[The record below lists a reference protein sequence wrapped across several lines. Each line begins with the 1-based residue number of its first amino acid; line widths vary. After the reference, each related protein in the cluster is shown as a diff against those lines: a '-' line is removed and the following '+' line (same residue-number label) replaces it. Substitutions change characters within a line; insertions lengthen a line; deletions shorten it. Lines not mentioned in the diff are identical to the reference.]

1 MNSCIYNGVVTHTRF
16 KPVKHFLKYKTF
28 SFFIDLDEIDKLDK
42 DNPIF
47 SYNKFN
53 IFSFY
58 DKDHGDRNGK
68 SLKTWV
74 FSNLKK
80 FDISENINN
89 IKLLCYP
96 RIFGY
101 VFNPLSI
108 FYCYEN
114 NLLKAIFYEVKN
126 TFNEQH
132 TYIFKVK
139 DNNMIDQKCKKK
151 FYVSPFMDMDTY
163 YNFKLLNPN
172 ENLSIS
178 IKQTDKEDIVLSA
191 VQTGK
196 RKEFTF
202 KQLMLNFFKYPLM
215 SFKIISAIHFEAL
228 LLWLKG
234 AIYRKRDK
242 KIKNNLSYE
251 KTNESI

>member
-28 SFFIDLDEIDKLDK
+28 SFYIDLDELKKLDNN
-42 DNPIF
+42 NPIF
-47 SYNKFN
+47 SYNRFN

-58 DKDHGDRNGK
+58 DKDHGDRDGK
-68 SLKTWV
+68 PLKVWV
-74 FSNLKK
+74 LDNLKK
-80 FDISENINN
+80 FNINENINK

-101 VFNPLSI
+101 VFNPLSV
-108 FYCYEN
+108 FYCYEDN
-114 NLLKAIFYEVKN
+114 SLKAIFYEVKN

-139 DNNMIDQKCKKK
+139 DNKIEQKCKKK
-151 FYVSPFMDMDTY
+151 FYVSPFMNMDTY
-163 YNFKLLNPN
+163 YNFRLLNPN
-172 ENLSIS
+172 EKLSVS
-178 IKQTDKEDIVLSA
+178 IKQTDKEDTVLTA

-196 RKEFTF
+196 RKEFNF
-202 KQLMLNFFKYPLM
+202 KQLIINFFRYPLM
-215 SFKIISAIHFEAL
+215 SIKIISAIHFEAL
-228 LLWLKG
+228 LLWKKG

-251 KTNESI
+251 EH

>member
-28 SFFIDLDEIDKLDK
+28 SFYIDLDEIKKLDNN
-42 DNPIF
+42 NPIF
-47 SYNKFN
+47 SYNRFN

-58 DKDHGDRNGK
+58 DKDHGDRDGK
-68 SLKTWV
+68 ALKVWV
-74 FSNLKK
+74 LDNLKK
-80 FDISENINN
+80 FNINENINK

-101 VFNPLSI
+101 VFNPLSV
-108 FYCYEN
+108 FYCYEDN
-114 NLLKAIFYEVKN
+114 SLKAIFYEVKN

-139 DNNMIDQKCKKK
+139 DNKIEQKCKKK

-163 YNFKLLNPN
+163 YNFKLLNPS
-172 ENLSIS
+172 EKLSVS
-178 IKQTDKEDIVLSA
+178 IKQTDKEDVVLTA
-191 VQTGK
+191 VQTGT

-202 KQLMLNFFKYPLM
+202 KQLIINFFRYPLM
-215 SFKIISAIHFEAL
+215 SIKIISAIHFEAL
-228 LLWLKG
+228 LLWKKG
-234 AIYRKRDK
+234 AIYRKRNK

-251 KTNESI
+251 NIDESI